1 MKHYIK
7 FLIKFILSIILK
19 SYRFIRLS
27 PNVYGSIFFFDK
39 KKKEIFRV
47 YSRERMDSITADEI
61 FTNHCYDLSFL
72 TRYDELIKKYFSI
85 IKSNKIPLI
94 IDCGS
99 NIGLSARY
107 FAEFFPKAKIVA
119 IEPEINNFNLMK
131 RNCEKFKNIIFLNA
145 AIGSEKGFVSIDTSS
160 HDNRAFRT
168 IISNNPNLTKV
179 ITINEIFE
187 QNSID
192 IPFIIKIDIEGF
204 EDNLFKKNTNWVRKT
219 PLIIVEPHDW
229 MLPSKGVFKNF
240 LKTISS
246 QDRDFV
252 INGENVFSLVN
263 ETKNQCN

>member
-1 MKHYIK
+1 
-7 FLIKFILSIILK
+7 
-19 SYRFIRLS
+19 
-27 PNVYGSIFFFDK
+27 
-39 KKKEIFRV
+39 
-47 YSRERMDSITADEI
+47 
-61 FTNHCYDLSFL
+61 
-72 TRYDELIKKYFSI
+72 
-85 IKSNKIPLI
+85 
-94 IDCGS
+94 
-99 NIGLSARY
+99 
-107 FAEFFPKAKIVA
+107 
-119 IEPEINNFNLMK
+119 MK